1 MEKRELLYEGKAKKL
16 FSTDDENLVISEF
29 KDDLTAFNGEKK
41 SSEAGKGALNN
52 KISTEL
58 FKLLESKGIQTHFVK
73 MLDDNHMLHKK
84 ADVILIEV
92 IVRNIATGSLTRNLG
107 IKEGTVLP
115 FTLVEFDY
123 KNDAL
128 GDPKLNDQHAL
139 ILGLVDS
146 QEELD
151 KLRRMAR
158 DVNDIL
164 KPYFADKG
172 LNLVDFKLEFGKDK
186 DGNIILIDEIS
197 PDNCRFWDIASGEKM
212 DKDRFRQ
219 GLGDLTIAYE
229 EVLNRILG
237 KQQQC
242 YELDAESNLAFRKKF
257 SFFLSH
263 ALAQKRRR
271 RNYFQSRSKIK

>member
-16 FSTDDENLVISEF
+16 FLTEDENLVISEF

-41 SSEAGKGALNN
+41 SSEDGKGALNN

-58 FKLLESKGIQTHFVK
+58 FKLLESKGIPTHFVK
-73 MLDDNHMLHKK
+73 MIDENHMLHKK
-84 ADVILIEV
+84 VDVILIEV

-107 IKEGTVLP
+107 IEDGKVLP

-123 KNDAL
+123 KNDDL

-139 ILGLVDS
+139 ILGLVDH
-146 QEELD
+146 QDELD
-151 KLRRMAR
+151 KIRRLAR
-158 DVNDIL
+158 QINDIL
-164 KPYFADKG
+164 KPYFAQKG

-197 PDNCRFWDIASGEKM
+197 PDNCRFWDINSGEKM

-219 GLGDLTIAYE
+219 GLGGLKMAYE
-229 EVLNRILG
+229 EVLNRILT
-237 KQQQC
+237 K
-242 YELDAESNLAFRKKF
+242 
-257 SFFLSH
+257 
-263 ALAQKRRR
+263 
-271 RNYFQSRSKIK
+271 

>member
-1 MEKRELLYEGKAKKL
+1 MEKKELLYEGKAKKIW
-16 FSTDDENLVISEF
+16 STEDSTLVISEF

-52 KISTEL
+52 KISTEI
-58 FKLLESKGIQTHFVK
+58 FKLLVNNGIPTHFVK

-92 IVRNIATGSLTRNLG
+92 IVRNIATGSLSRNLG
-107 IKEGTVLP
+107 IEDGKVLP

-123 KNDAL
+123 KNDDL

-139 ILGLVDS
+139 ILGLVDF
-146 QEELD
+146 QDELD

-158 DVNDIL
+158 QINDIL

-172 LNLVDFKLEFGKDK
+172 LNLVDFKLEFGKDM

-197 PDNCRFWDIASGEKM
+197 PDNCRFWDMATGEKM

-219 GLGDLTIAYE
+219 GLGGLKVAYE

-237 KQQQC
+237 K
-242 YELDAESNLAFRKKF
+242 
-257 SFFLSH
+257 
-263 ALAQKRRR
+263 
-271 RNYFQSRSKIK
+271 

>member
-1 MEKRELLYEGKAKKL
+1 MEKKELLYEGKAKRL
-16 FSTDDENLVISEF
+16 FLTDDDNLVISEF

-58 FKLLESKGIQTHFVK
+58 FKLLDSKGIPTHFVK

-92 IVRNIATGSLTRNLG
+92 IVRNVATGSLTRNLG
-107 IKEGTVLP
+107 IEDGKVLP

-123 KNDAL
+123 KNDDL

-139 ILGLVDS
+139 ILELVDH
-146 QEELD
+146 QDELD
-151 KLRRMAR
+151 KLRRVAR
-158 DVNDIL
+158 QINDIL

-197 PDNCRFWDIASGEKM
+197 PDNCRFWDIESGEKM

-219 GLGDLTIAYE
+219 GLGGLKVAYE

-237 KQQQC
+237 K
-242 YELDAESNLAFRKKF
+242 
-257 SFFLSH
+257 
-263 ALAQKRRR
+263 
-271 RNYFQSRSKIK
+271 

>member
-1 MEKRELLYEGKAKKL
+1 MEKKELLYEGKAKKIW
-16 FSTDDENLVISEF
+16 TTEDENLLISEF

-58 FKLLESKGIQTHFVK
+58 FKLLQENGIPTHFVK

-92 IVRNIATGSLTRNLG
+92 IVRNIATGSLSRNLG
-107 IKEGTVLP
+107 IEDGKVLP

-123 KNDAL
+123 KNDDL

-139 ILGLVDS
+139 ILGLVDF
-146 QEELD
+146 QDELD

-158 DVNDIL
+158 QVNDIL
-164 KPYFADKG
+164 KPYFAKKG

-186 DGNIILIDEIS
+186 EGNIILIDEIS
-197 PDNCRFWDIASGEKM
+197 PDNCRFWDIESGEKM

-219 GLGDLTIAYE
+219 GLGGLKVAYE

-237 KQQQC
+237 K
-242 YELDAESNLAFRKKF
+242 
-257 SFFLSH
+257 
-263 ALAQKRRR
+263 
-271 RNYFQSRSKIK
+271 

>member
-16 FSTDDENLVISEF
+16 YLTDDDNLVISEF

-58 FKLLESKGIQTHFVK
+58 FKLLEENGIPTHFVK
-73 MLDDNHMLHKK
+73 MIDDNHMLHKK
-84 ADVILIEV
+84 VDVIMIEV

-107 IKEGTVLP
+107 IEDGTVLP

-123 KNDAL
+123 KNDEL

-139 ILGLVDS
+139 ILGLVDF
-146 QEELD
+146 QDELD

-158 DVNDIL
+158 QVNNIL
-164 KPYFADKG
+164 KPYFAQKG

-186 DGNIILIDEIS
+186 DGNIILVDEIS
-197 PDNCRFWDIASGEKM
+197 PDNCRFWDIESGEKM

-219 GLGDLTIAYE
+219 GLGGLTVAYE
-229 EVLNRILG
+229 QVLDRILG
-237 KQQQC
+237 K
-242 YELDAESNLAFRKKF
+242 
-257 SFFLSH
+257 
-263 ALAQKRRR
+263 
-271 RNYFQSRSKIK
+271 

>member
-1 MEKRELLYEGKAKKL
+1 VKKKELLYEGKAKKL
-16 FSTDDENLVISEF
+16 YATEDENLVISEF

-41 SSEAGKGALNN
+41 SSEVGKGALNN

-58 FKLLESKGIQTHFVK
+58 FKLLEEKGIPTHFVK

-84 ADVILIEV
+84 VDVILIEV

-107 IKEGTVLP
+107 IEDGTVLP

-123 KNDAL
+123 KNDEL

-139 ILGLVDS
+139 ILGLVDF
-146 QEELD
+146 QDELD

-158 DVNDIL
+158 QVNDIL
-164 KPYFADKG
+164 KPYFAEKG

-186 DGNIILIDEIS
+186 EGNIILVDEIS
-197 PDNCRFWDIASGEKM
+197 PDNCRFWDIQSGEKM

-219 GLGDLTIAYE
+219 GLGGLTVAYE
-229 EVLNRILG
+229 QVLNRILG
-237 KQQQC
+237 K
-242 YELDAESNLAFRKKF
+242 
-257 SFFLSH
+257 
-263 ALAQKRRR
+263 
-271 RNYFQSRSKIK
+271 

>member
-1 MEKRELLYEGKAKKL
+1 MEKRGLLYEGKAKKL

-41 SSEAGKGALNN
+41 STEAGKGALNN

-58 FKLLESKGIQTHFVK
+58 FKLLNAKGIQTHFVK
-73 MLDDNHMLHKK
+73 MLDDNHMLHQK

-92 IVRNIATGSLTRNLG
+92 IVRNIATGSLTRTLG
-107 IKEGTVLP
+107 IEDGKVLP

-123 KNDAL
+123 KNDDL

-139 ILGLVDS
+139 ILELVAHQD
-146 QEELD
+146 ELD
-151 KLRRMAR
+151 KLRRVAR
-158 DVNDIL
+158 QINDIL
-164 KPYFADKG
+164 QPYFEEKG
-172 LNLVDFKLEFGKDK
+172 LNLVDFKVEFGKDK

-197 PDNCRFWDIASGEKM
+197 PDNCRFWDIKSGEKM

-219 GLGDLTIAYE
+219 GLGGLKVAYQ

-237 KQQQC
+237 K
-242 YELDAESNLAFRKKF
+242 
-257 SFFLSH
+257 
-263 ALAQKRRR
+263 
-271 RNYFQSRSKIK
+271 

>member
-1 MEKRELLYEGKAKKL
+1 MEKMELLYEGKAKKIW
-16 FSTDDENLVISEF
+16 STEDANLVISEF

-58 FKLLESKGIQTHFVK
+58 FKLLSDNGIPTHFVQ

-92 IVRNIATGSLTRNLG
+92 IVRNIATGSLSRNLG
-107 IKEGTVLP
+107 IEDGKVLP

-123 KNDAL
+123 KNDEL

-139 ILGLVDS
+139 ILGLVEYQD
-146 QEELD
+146 ELD
-151 KLRRMAR
+151 KIRRMAR
-158 DVNDIL
+158 QINDIL
-164 KPYFADKG
+164 KPYFAAKG

-197 PDNCRFWDIASGEKM
+197 PDNCRFWDAATGEKM

-219 GLGDLTIAYE
+219 GLGGLKVAYE
-229 EVLNRILG
+229 EVLNRILN
-237 KQQQC
+237 K
-242 YELDAESNLAFRKKF
+242 
-257 SFFLSH
+257 
-263 ALAQKRRR
+263 
-271 RNYFQSRSKIK
+271 